1 MIIPE
6 ELIPITFFIVA
17 GFVAVFL
24 PIARALARRAD
35 RQALQPRVPPEIFG
49 RLERIEQAVDAI
61 AVEVERIS
69 EGQRFTTQ
77 LLSEGRQRG
86 SAALSPGA
94 EKAGPAE
101 PRG

>member
-1 MIIPE
+1 MTIPG
-6 ELIPITFFIVA
+6 ELIPITLFIVI

-24 PIARALARRAD
+24 PISRALARRSD
-35 RQALQPRVPPEIFG
+35 RQSLRPPVPPEIFG

-61 AVEVERIS
+61 AIEVERIS

-77 LLSEGRQRG
+77 LLSEGRQHAT
-86 SAALSPGA
+86 AALPAGA
-94 EKAGPAE
+94 ERAAPAA